1 MMMNCM
7 NTGTGALTIAGIR
20 LADAA
25 LALTALLLVL
35 LAAVA
40 AVAVVRFFFDLARR
54 SAIVSPGRRRLHREA
69 AAGSASLQ
77 AQGGPWVF
85 NHVGRAT
92 GNQSSILYGNQTAKA
107 HEGPGRSSRCCT
119 RSRGEY
125 CHRLRRPRTGFVRES
140 FDAAGRGQ
148 DGD

>member
-40 AVAVVRFFFDLARR
+40 AVAVVRFCFDVARR
-54 SAIVSPGRRRLHREA
+54 FSA
-69 AAGSASLQ
+69 
-77 AQGGPWVF
+77 
-85 NHVGRAT
+85 
-92 GNQSSILYGNQTAKA
+92 
-107 HEGPGRSSRCCT
+107 RSSRST
-119 RSRGEY
+119 QVLS
-125 CHRLRRPRTGFVRES
+125 
-140 FDAAGRGQ
+140 
-148 DGD
+148 

>member
-40 AVAVVRFFFDLARR
+40 AVAVVRFCFDVARSL
-54 SAIVSPGRRRLHREA
+54 SA
-69 AAGSASLQ
+69 
-77 AQGGPWVF
+77 
-85 NHVGRAT
+85 
-92 GNQSSILYGNQTAKA
+92 
-107 HEGPGRSSRCCT
+107 RSSRST
-119 RSRGEY
+119 QALS
-125 CHRLRRPRTGFVRES
+125 
-140 FDAAGRGQ
+140 
-148 DGD
+148 